1 MIFASLGNFSN
12 NIESALIPC
21 YDLNID
27 KYIQKSKEIF
37 DWVEIEGIS
46 TSYIYLSKGCYFLLS
61 TTKNATGLDTNF
73 YHWLILNAKG
83 EVIANIVSFSK
94 NINNCYI
101 KDGKIHMVTFD
112 YDDEFFF
119 KEQSERI
126 PIKERDF
133 IVGKKLILYK
143 ENKFYVEAR

>member
-1 MIFASLGNFSN
+1 MIKDIFVFILACIIGTSCSNKTKRVNTNFNETHANKYIKPSKMSFASLGTFSN

-27 KYIQKSKEIF
+27 KYIQKSK
-37 DWVEIEGIS
+37 
-46 TSYIYLSKGCYFLLS
+46 
-61 TTKNATGLDTNF
+61 
-73 YHWLILNAKG
+73 
-83 EVIANIVSFSK
+83 
-94 NINNCYI
+94 I
-101 KDGKIHMVTFD
+101 KDVKIHMVTFD

>member
-1 MIFASLGNFSN
+1 
-12 NIESALIPC
+12 
-21 YDLNID
+21 
-27 KYIQKSKEIF
+27 
-37 DWVEIEGIS
+37 
-46 TSYIYLSKGCYFLLS
+46 
-61 TTKNATGLDTNF
+61 
-73 YHWLILNAKG
+73 
-83 EVIANIVSFSK
+83 
-94 NINNCYI
+94 
-101 KDGKIHMVTFD
+101 MVTFD

>member
-1 MIFASLGNFSN
+1 MIKDIFVFILACIIGTSCSNKTKRVNTNFNETHANKDIKPSKMIFASLGNFSN
-12 NIESALIPC
+12 NVESALIPC

-73 YHWLILNAKG
+73 YHWLIL
-83 EVIANIVSFSK
+83 
-94 NINNCYI
+94 
-101 KDGKIHMVTFD
+101 T
-112 YDDEFFF
+112 
-119 KEQSERI
+119 
-126 PIKERDF
+126 
-133 IVGKKLILYK
+133 ILC
-143 ENKFYVEAR
+143 

>member
-1 MIFASLGNFSN
+1 MNIHLRKFS
-12 NIESALIPC
+12 
-21 YDLNID
+21 
-27 KYIQKSKEIF
+27 
-37 DWVEIEGIS
+37 
-46 TSYIYLSKGCYFLLS
+46 
-61 TTKNATGLDTNF
+61 
-73 YHWLILNAKG
+73 
-83 EVIANIVSFSK
+83 
-94 NINNCYI
+94 NCYI

-133 IVGKKLILYK
+133 IVGKKAILNK